1 MELGGKEIKALAS
14 DTRVMMLKSLGVRR
28 KMPSELAREF
38 SMAPS
43 TIVEHLAV
51 LERSG
56 LIKRIETGHKWKYY
70 ELTEKG
76 RNLVKP
82 KFPVQFAV
90 MISLGVLLVFG
101 SLAGMLMGSAQAF
114 QASETAGAPVLER
127 CVTVSAPMADKM
139 FVDYM
144 PVMSAFDY
152 ALLAALVIGIVLIIF
167 SAVRLW
173 SKWK

>member
-1 MELGGKEIKALAS
+1 MDLGSREIKALSS

-70 ELTEKG
+70 ELSEKG
-76 RNLVKP
+76 RSLVRP
-82 KFPVQFAV
+82 KFPVQFVV
-90 MISLGVLLVFG
+90 MLSLGVLLTIG
-101 SLAGMLMGSAQAF
+101 GLAGMLLDYQPVLQM
-114 QASETAGAPVLER
+114 SETAG
-127 CVTVSAPMADKM
+127 
-139 FVDYM
+139 M
-144 PVMSAFDY
+144 PVQ
-152 ALLAALVIGIVLIIF
+152 ALCDTAKLAAPQATTIIDKEANRMAYAVLLGMVLILI
-167 SAVRLW
+167 ALGRWLW